1 MTAKDMLVDALRGEG
16 WDFISAS
23 EHAQRFLDEFK
34 ASSERKT
41 TVHTKTKSFILRK
54 TGPFLNCDDEQGENH
69 ESKST

>member
-1 MTAKDMLVDALRGEG
+1 MTAKDTLVEALREEG

-34 ASSERKT
+34 ASAERKT

-54 TGPFLNCDDEQGENH
+54 MGPFLNCDNEQE
-69 ESKST
+69 ETREED

>member
-1 MTAKDMLVDALRGEG
+1 MTAKDTLVEVLREEG

-54 TGPFLNCDDEQGENH
+54 TGPFLNCDEEQEETH
-69 ESKST
+69 EED